1 MGVEAN
7 HKVKKNTRTLCSYCP
22 KQKTG
27 RLEHLEKP
35 HAQKASGCQRT
46 GAEAEFV
53 CLYVCECMFLAG
65 EGARRPL

>member
-7 HKVKKNTRTLCSYCP
+7 PKVKKTREHCVVIVQN
-22 KQKTG
+22 KKTG

-35 HAQKASGCQRT
+35 HAHKASGCQLT

-65 EGARRPL
+65 EGAHRPL